1 MWRFSQRSSRNR
13 MIWSSA
19 EPQGQLPSMKK
30 GDRDTGDELSD
41 AGDQKSQAHCHEDL
55 HLQLIRGQ
63 TLRIP
68 GLHQGRVKMN
78 PSSWVFTENHT
89 KILAKPLLIAW
100 GLLKLTMTPWHP
112 SGFGLGYVHLQLR
125 CQARRLIVVKPADVQ
140 GQDLIHCDCWN
151 PGWRM
156 STYKFGFSKPNS
168 PTVFEPLTA
177 SLEYF
182 RFLRLARLTRR
193 TQKSWRHPLQTFKPP
208 QLWTP
213 WLDPNLLCILM
224 QSSLFKADWFSVIFS
239 ASCRLRDISSKTITS
254 RLGSVLTSICSHFQ
268 DVSTQKKI
276 KEAENPPELSR
287 NPITP
292 TPTNPNPKIPP
303 DAQWRISGRAAA
315 IATLGSPRPT
325 SRPSASPRPVETG
338 QLPGDALGKS
348 VKTYGKHMENIWKTY
363 GKSWNVH
370 CCLESPGCFQFWASS
385 LQPKMPR

>member
-68 GLHQGRVKMN
+68 GLHQGGWRFIPV
-78 PSSWVFTENHT
+78 PWFTENHT
-89 KILAKPLLIAW
+89 KIMAKPLLIAW

-156 STYKFGFSKPNS
+156 STYKFGFSKPNMS
-168 PTVFEPLTA
+168 YVQR
-177 SLEYF
+177 YF
-182 RFLRLARLTRR
+182 RFLRLARLTGR
-193 TQKSWRHPLQTFKPP
+193 TQSLEGTRCKP
-208 QLWTP
+208 
-213 WLDPNLLCILM
+213 
-224 QSSLFKADWFSVIFS
+224 SSLPNFEPLGWTQISYAIFS
-239 ASCRLRDISSKTITS
+239 LQGRLVQRDLFGLLQASWYFI
-254 RLGSVLTSICSHFQ
+254 Q
-268 DVSTQKKI
+268 DHHIASWV
-276 KEAENPPELSR
+276 
-287 NPITP
+287 
-292 TPTNPNPKIPP
+292 
-303 DAQWRISGRAAA
+303 RA
-315 IATLGSPRPT
+315 
-325 SRPSASPRPVETG
+325 
-338 QLPGDALGKS
+338 
-348 VKTYGKHMENIWKTY
+348 H
-363 GKSWNVH
+363 
-370 CCLESPGCFQFWASS
+370 
-385 LQPKMPR
+385 